1 MNQKAFGSK
10 IRDIR
15 RQREM
20 TGEMLA
26 GQCGISPAFLR
37 QIESGTKG
45 ISVDNLIRLCNALN
59 VAPGYLLSEDIAA
72 FCGRRD
78 TREDFKEYIQNMD
91 SDSFRLFLKIVKTMA
106 V

>member
-45 ISVDNLIRLCNALN
+45 ISVD
-59 VAPGYLLSEDIAA
+59 SET
-72 FCGRRD
+72 GRR
-78 TREDFKEYIQNMD
+78 Q
-91 SDSFRLFLKIVKTMA
+91 S
-106 V
+106 